1 MEENLTFKDKLWNK
15 EEFIYETITNEIKMI
30 ETIFFAFN
38 QYKNLHDEYSEKLE
52 FINTNFFDLSEFKV
66 NKDSTYFQIITN
78 FKNLLTN
85 ISNIHKNLSENLN
98 NLLTEDL
105 KNICVN
111 KFEEI
116 RKLNENYQQT
126 KKNLFNSKKKL
137 EEAKNIYN
145 DDSIKKLI

>member
-66 NKDSTYFQIITN
+66 NKDSTYFRCPI
-78 FKNLLTN
+78 K
-85 ISNIHKNLSENLN
+85 SN
-98 NLLTEDL
+98 D
-105 KNICVN
+105 CPAG
-111 KFEEI
+111 F
-116 RKLNENYQQT
+116 
-126 KKNLFNSKKKL
+126 
-137 EEAKNIYN
+137 
-145 DDSIKKLI
+145 